1 MPSQQVQPSASPLD
15 FLFEVF
21 DFVAGL
27 GILTMSLS
35 PLAIPC
41 IALVLVPAMVLG
53 LLGGLA
59 VAVLSLPVLLVRGA
73 VVAARRA
80 RTPREHAAG
89 AATTRPV
96 SGT

>member
-1 MPSQQVQPSASPLD
+1 MPPEKVQPSASPLD
-15 FLFEVF
+15 LIFEVF
-21 DFVAGL
+21 DFVTGL

-53 LLGGLA
+53 LVGGLA
-59 VAVLSLPVLLVRGA
+59 LAVLSLPVLAVRGVIA
-73 VVAARRA
+73 AAHAARTSRD
-80 RTPREHAAG
+80 HVAG
-89 AATTRPV
+89 TATTRPV

>member
-1 MPSQQVQPSASPLD
+1 MPSQKVQPSASPLD
-15 FLFEVF
+15 FIFEVF
-21 DFVAGL
+21 DFVTGL

-53 LLGGLA
+53 LVGGLA

-73 VVAARRA
+73 AVTARRA
-80 RTPREHAAG
+80 RTQRERAA
-89 AATTRPV
+89 APATTRPV
-96 SGT
+96 ANP